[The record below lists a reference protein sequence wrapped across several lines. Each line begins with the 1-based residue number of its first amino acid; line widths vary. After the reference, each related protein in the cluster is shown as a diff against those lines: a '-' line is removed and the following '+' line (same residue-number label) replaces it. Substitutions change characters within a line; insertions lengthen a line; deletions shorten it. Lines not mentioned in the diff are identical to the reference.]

1 MYKVLKGVGGKVI
14 SLFTSDILKAR
25 YCQVLTWGVSSPI
38 MKAVLALL
46 LICLIKLSLGV
57 RCLQQQNESIKVVTQ
72 IMKGHLIYV
81 TWQCYFFALI
91 GQY

>member
-1 MYKVLKGVGGKVI
+1 MYKVLKGGKVI

-25 YCQVLTWGVSSPI
+25 YFQVLTWRVSSPI